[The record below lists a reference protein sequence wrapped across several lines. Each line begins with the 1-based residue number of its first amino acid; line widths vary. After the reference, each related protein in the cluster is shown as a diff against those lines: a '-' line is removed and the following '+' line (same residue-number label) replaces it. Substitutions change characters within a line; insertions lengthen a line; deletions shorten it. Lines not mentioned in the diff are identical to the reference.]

1 MGLRTGSKTVK
12 RSRRRRHCHTSV
24 PEGREKKNI
33 KNSAF
38 KEGQKVVFADLKV
51 GDYVVHKNYGIGIF
65 IGVNTI
71 TADGT
76 TKDYIK
82 IKYYGDDILYV
93 PTNQLDSIRKYVGG
107 DEGGLKVN
115 KLGTKEWLKT
125 KAKVKKNLREVAQ
138 ELIQLYAKRE
148 KAKGYAFSKDTPWQ
162 IQFED
167 SFPYQETDDQL
178 RCIDEVKK
186 DMETNKPMDRLLC
199 GDVGYGSRA
208 GLKTLILENGA
219 PGGKLIKTN
228 KISNYPGIKDIEGTQ
243 LAMDMFEQAT
253 SFQAEYAY
261 GEVNKIDKDK
271 NVYLSDG
278 NVVKGEAIILATGTK
293 ERLLNIPGENE
304 NLGHGVSF
312 CAVCDGAFFRD
323 KDVVVIGGGNSALE
337 ESIYLA
343 GLARSVTIVIRRDV
357 FRAEEHIQKQIEE
370 NAKIHV
376 IKKHIPVQILSLEGK
391 VSGIELENVDTHE
404 KQVIECSGIFPYVGQ
419 DPNTDCVQDLGV
431 LNERGYVLV
440 DDDRQ
445 TKIPGIYAAGDVID
459 KNLRQVI
466 TACNDGAIAA
476 QHAFHKI
483 KGI

>member
-1 MGLRTGSKTVK
+1 MERQYDLVIVGAGPAGL
-12 RSRRRRHCHTSV
+12 
-24 PEGREKKNI
+24 
-33 KNSAF
+33 SA
-38 KEGQKVVFADLKV
+38 AL
-51 GDYVVHKNYGIGIF
+51 
-65 IGVNTI
+65 
-71 TADGT
+71 
-76 TKDYIK
+76 
-82 IKYYGDDILYV
+82 
-93 PTNQLDSIRKYVGG
+93 
-107 DEGGLKVN
+107 
-115 KLGTKEWLKT
+115 
-125 KAKVKKNLREVAQ
+125 
-138 ELIQLYAKRE
+138 
-148 KAKGYAFSKDTPWQ
+148 
-162 IQFED
+162 
-167 SFPYQETDDQL
+167 
-178 RCIDEVKK
+178 
-186 DMETNKPMDRLLC
+186 
-199 GDVGYGSRA
+199 YGSRA

-261 GEVNKIDKDK
+261 GEVNKIDENK
-271 NVYLSDG
+271 NVYLNDG
-278 NVVKGEAIILATGTK
+278 NVVKGKAVILATGTK

-323 KDVVVIGGGNSALE
+323 KEVVVIGGGNSALE

-343 GLARSVTIVIRRDV
+343 GLARSVTIVIRRD
-357 FRAEEHIQKQIEE
+357 
-370 NAKIHV
+370 
-376 IKKHIPVQILSLEGK
+376 
-391 VSGIELENVDTHE
+391 
-404 KQVIECSGIFPYVGQ
+404 
-419 DPNTDCVQDLGV
+419 
-431 LNERGYVLV
+431 VLV